1 MEAKIIINE
10 GLQLKPAEKVIVIEA
25 LIKSLDL
32 VDPEIEKAWADEAER
47 RLEAYRE
54 GKIKTIRYKELFNES

>member
-54 GKIKTIRYKELFNES
+54 GKIKTISYKELFNES